1 MARNRLPFHR
11 PNQMKCDSDIKERNG
26 NLQEVRVY
34 IFLDCLDDRL
44 DKALIDAYAFVQW
57 EDLRQAIVMDTQA
70 SIAAGWRP
78 RELTG

>member
-1 MARNRLPFHR
+1 
-11 PNQMKCDSDIKERNG
+11 MKCDFDIKERNA
-26 NLQEVRVY
+26 NLQEDRVY

-44 DKALIDAYAFVQW
+44 DKALRDILQMSPFLTVEQAYAFVQR

-78 RELTG
+78 RELIG